1 MGPVTPS
8 LTTPQ
13 PPFAIFK
20 SDQSQD
26 RRPGLGFAYNFLD
39 SLLCV
44 VGGRGE
50 VVRTSFGGQIVRVLH
65 LLIPVD
71 NLSMKYCCIYTQP
84 RWQVR
89 KFRSGAGHGWPG
101 TGTGGLGN
109 ARMAYGTGAL
119 AGCSR
124 LGLSSTLLGP
134 ICRDFPC
141 AIPVVQADAGD
152 FVPVQRLLASQFFNS
167 VNVTNSATNILHGW
181 VIPPIGCSCHD

>member
-71 NLSMKYCCIYTQP
+71 DLSMKYCCIYTQP

-101 TGTGGLGN
+101 TGGLGN
-109 ARMAYGTGAL
+109 ARMACDGTGAL
-119 AGCSR
+119 VRSW
-124 LGLSSTLLGP
+124 LGLSPLFWD
-134 ICRDFPC
+134 RY
-141 AIPVVQADAGD
+141 A
-152 FVPVQRLLASQFFNS
+152 
-167 VNVTNSATNILHGW
+167 VTFHVLYR
-181 VIPPIGCSCHD
+181 